1 MRRHQVSKTVKDNI
15 DDFCDENRWNSD
27 SSCSTDVK
35 PEQMFVD
42 VRQDFDTD
50 SMSQAAVEKVLITIK
65 EEVLSDD
72 EAAARDAIF
81 EPEVLVKIEPE
92 DCEMNDENSDKK
104 LSVQIIEE
112 SPEDILE
119 IGPRVDKPHCAI
131 CKQDFR
137 SKRLLNSHLEDVHEK
152 GSPRASPKKAHEKL
166 KGDETKFSCSQC
178 GRIFR
183 YKSALG
189 RHIRVV
195 HENQRDHCCSRCGK
209 SFGSKYDLSKH
220 YESNHDD
227 SRKAQQTCQF
237 CEKTFSK
244 EQYLQTHILA
254 IHSEKAFECEVC
266 AKKFSFKRAKERHVK
281 VVHLNQR

>member
-1 MRRHQVSKTVKDNI
+1 MRRHQISKTVKDDFY
-15 DDFCDENRWNSD
+15 DDNKWDSD
-27 SSCSTDVK
+27 SSCSVDVK

-50 SMSQAAVEKVLITIK
+50 SMSQAPVEKVLITIK
-65 EEVLSDD
+65 EEILSDD
-72 EAAARDAIF
+72 EVARDAIF
-81 EPEVLVKIEPE
+81 EPEVLVTIEPE
-92 DCEMNDENSDKK
+92 DCEINDGDKK
-104 LSVQIIEE
+104 LSVQIVEE
-112 SPEDILE
+112 DSEDILE
-119 IGPRVDKPHCAI
+119 IGSRVDKPHCAI

-137 SKRLLNSHLEDVHEK
+137 SKRLLNSHIEEVHEK
-152 GSPRASPKKAHEKL
+152 GSPKVSTKKSSEKL
-166 KGDETKFSCSQC
+166 ESDETKFSCNQC

-189 RHIRVV
+189 RHIKVV
-195 HENQRDHCCSRCGK
+195 HENQRDHVCSKCGK